1 MKKMLALM
9 LALVMAL
16 SLVACGGGN
25 DTKND
30 EPNGDK
36 PAEITSALA
45 LLETV
50 WNDYGE
56 DEKFSVVGGGPDA
69 GQMVENAPAAF
80 DLTDRSL
87 AEHNLVLPENAQVDE
102 AASLTHMLNANTFT
116 AAAYHAAGDVQAL
129 AAELRDAVQANRWM
143 CGFPD
148 KVVVAVRDE
157 YVVVAF
163 GADELVDAFSSRL
176 SGIFGMELVY
186 DEAVQA

>member
-1 MKKMLALM
+1 MKKILALM

-50 WNDYGE
+50 WNDYSE

-129 AAELRDAVQANRWM
+129 AAELRDAVQGNRWM

-163 GADELVDAFSSRL
+163 GADDLVDAFSSRL